1 MLILYT
7 QHDREK
13 RRYLGVTI
21 TTLVPKQDWAGT
33 AGHVLVGTPGKTL
46 EYCKKRWV
54 KCDAARLAVLICTS
68 IYSCL
73 YVHDIE

>member
-1 MLILYT
+1 MS
-7 QHDREK
+7 
-13 RRYLGVTI
+13 I

-54 KCDAARLAVLICTS
+54 KCDAVKCLVRTTGGSESGILISDASTLCAAG
-68 IYSCL
+68 Y
-73 YVHDIE
+73 